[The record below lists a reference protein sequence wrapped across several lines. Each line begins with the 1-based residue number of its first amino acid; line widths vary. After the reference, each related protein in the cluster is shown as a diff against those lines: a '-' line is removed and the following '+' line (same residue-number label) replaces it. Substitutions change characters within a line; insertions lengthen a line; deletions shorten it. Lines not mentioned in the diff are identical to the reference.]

1 MGWAGIVWVA
11 LIAVL
16 FMLPEVGFSTI
27 NHDNFNYAP
36 IAVGVVLV
44 FAGTYWLLSARHWF
58 TGPRSQ
64 GSRTIWSGSR
74 RSSRTSSKSSKRST
88 EPAVR
93 SAPGPARPDPAAR
106 PGSVRQA
113 LRRMTASS
121 GPS

>member
-11 LIAVL
+11 FIAVL

-64 GSRTIWSGSR
+64 GSEDDLERIEAEFTHI
-74 RSSRTSSKSSKRST
+74 
-88 EPAVR
+88 EQELEEV
-93 SAPGPARPDPAAR
+93 D
-106 PGSVRQA
+106 
-113 LRRMTASS
+113 
-121 GPS
+121 